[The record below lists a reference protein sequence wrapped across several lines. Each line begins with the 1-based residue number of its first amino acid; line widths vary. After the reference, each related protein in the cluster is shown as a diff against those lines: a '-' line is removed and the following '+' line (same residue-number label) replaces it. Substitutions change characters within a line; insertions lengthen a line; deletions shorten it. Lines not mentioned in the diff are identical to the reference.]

1 MNINTIIKQ
10 VMSMLNQNI
19 NVEQYLQ
26 NVAQQNPQVR
36 MLLNQK
42 QQNNMSYQDLVV
54 QLARQNN
61 INLTPYVQALS
72 QQGIKM

>member
-72 QQGIKM
+72 KQGIKM

>member
-1 MNINTIIKQ
+1 MNTNTIIRQ
-10 VMSMLNQNI
+10 VMSLLNQNI
-19 NVEQYLQ
+19 DVEQYLN

-42 QQNNMSYQDLVV
+42 KQNNMSYQDLVV
-54 QLARQNN
+54 QLARQSN

-72 QQGIKM
+72 QQGIKL

>member
-19 NVEQYLQ
+19 NVEQYLN
-26 NVAQQNPQVR
+26 NVAQHNPQVR

-42 QQNNMSYQDLVV
+42 QQNNMSYQDLVM

-61 INLTPYVQALS
+61 INITPYVQALT
-72 QQGIKM
+72 QQGIKL

>member
-1 MNINTIIKQ
+1 MNTNTIIKQ

-72 QQGIKM
+72 KNGIKM

>member
-1 MNINTIIKQ
+1 MNANTIIKQ
-10 VMSMLNQNI
+10 VMSLLNQNI

-26 NVAQQNPQVR
+26 SVAQQNPQVR

-42 QQNNMSYQDLVV
+42 QQNGMSYQDLVV

-72 QQGIKM
+72 QQGIKL

>member
-54 QLARQNN
+54 QLARQSN

-72 QQGIKM
+72 KQGIKL

>member
-1 MNINTIIKQ
+1 
-10 VMSMLNQNI
+10 MLNQNI

-72 QQGIKM
+72 KQGIKM

>member
-1 MNINTIIKQ
+1 MNTNTIIRQ
-10 VMSMLNQNI
+10 VMSLLNQNI
-19 NVEQYLQ
+19 DVEQYLN

-54 QLARQNN
+54 QLARQSN

-72 QQGIKM
+72 QQGIKL